1 MGKDVRVGLVIMD
14 EDELTPAE
22 RAAAGL
28 PPPEGE
34 DLVATRPQ
42 LARVHAVRDFEG
54 ADGLGGSWVRFR
66 AVPDAR
72 RSRGVGSRSSSW
84 SGGWRARCMPSRR
97 GGYGPSCSCAPAPA
111 PWPSSRSSRSWSF
124 SRDSTQYCL
133 WRLA

>member
-54 ADGLGGSWVRFR
+54 PDGLGGSWVRFR

-72 RSRGVGSRSSSW
+72 PFAWCRLAVKLVERWLEGSLY
-84 SGGWRARCMPSRR
+84 AI
-97 GGYGPSCSCAPAPA
+97 A
-111 PWPSSRSSRSWSF
+111 PWWVWAILLLCSGAGAMAVVS
-124 SRDSTQYCL
+124 Q
-133 WRLA
+133 LALLVLFAR